1 MISWNKQDSEK
12 TKCDLKRLNPSAQV
26 KTAFAQKVI
35 FTEEFSVIIFKII
48 KRRMSWTNVETG
60 EQGRRKLF

>member
-1 MISWNKQDSEK
+1 MVSWNKQDAEK
-12 TKCDLKRLNPSAQV
+12 TKCDLKALNPSAQV

-48 KRRMSWTNVETG
+48 KRRRSWTNVVTG
-60 EQGRRKLF
+60 EPGRGKLL